1 MYLPTPRAQLR
12 VLLLVA
18 DVVLMEWALRVPG
31 PPPLENLRA
40 LLPMVPP
47 KVSRL
52 PEPPVELTTAEG
64 EEKRSPSV

>member
-1 MYLPTPRAQLR
+1 M
-12 VLLLVA
+12 
-18 DVVLMEWALRVPG
+18 RVPG

-52 PEPPVELTTAEG
+52 PEPPVELTTAER